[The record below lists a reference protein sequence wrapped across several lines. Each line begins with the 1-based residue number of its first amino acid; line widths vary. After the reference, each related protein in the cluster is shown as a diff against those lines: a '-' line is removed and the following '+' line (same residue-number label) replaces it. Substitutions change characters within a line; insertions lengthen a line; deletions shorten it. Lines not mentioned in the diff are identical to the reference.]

1 MKPLQA
7 VPVRGGREREP
18 MQSGVFTVRRGDDE
32 HKVVVSPAGEVR
44 VDDSTD
50 LAIAAQGP
58 SAFRVRDGGLARRSG
73 ERDGGLARH
82 VFVVASGGIR
92 QVFVDGEVYELT
104 VDAGE
109 TPRPRGTRQAQD
121 AVTSPM
127 PAKVTAILVE
137 AGQRVGRGDVLLKL
151 EAMKMELPVKAP
163 HEGTVKAVLCR
174 VGELVQPGVAL
185 VELE

>member
-1 MKPLQA
+1 M
-7 VPVRGGREREP
+7 RTGT
-18 MQSGVFTVRRGDDE
+18 FTVRSGDE
-32 HKVVVSPAGEVR
+32 AHKVVVSLAGEAR
-44 VDDSTD
+44 VDDSAE
-50 LAIAAQGP
+50 LAIAVQGP
-58 SAFRVRDGGLARRSG
+58 SAFRVREGDRS
-73 ERDGGLARH
+73 RL
-82 VFVVASGGIR
+82 VFVVASAGVR
-92 QVFVDGEVYELT
+92 QVFVDGEVYELA

-109 TPRPRGTRQAQD
+109 ASRPRAARQAQD
-121 AVTSPM
+121 AVSSPM

-174 VGELVQPGVAL
+174 AGELVQPGVTL

>member
-7 VPVRGGREREP
+7 VPFRGGREREP

-32 HKVVVSPAGEVR
+32 HKVVVSPAGEAR

-50 LAIAAQGP
+50 LAIAVQGP
-58 SAFRVRDGGLARRSG
+58 SAFRVRGG
-73 ERDGGLARH
+73 EFTRH
-82 VFVVASGGIR
+82 VFVVSSGAVR
-92 QVFVDGEVYELT
+92 QVFVDGEVYELA
-104 VDAGE
+104 VDVGE
-109 TPRPRGTRQAQD
+109 AARPRGTRQAQD
-121 AVTSPM
+121 AVSSPM

-163 HEGTVKAVLCR
+163 HDGTVKAVLCR
-174 VGELVQPGVAL
+174 AGELVQPGVAL